1 MLAVWERNIFPE
13 MNITWGT
20 YVNHIGHTDYT
31 GCYRCHDDA
40 HTASTGKTI
49 TQDCT
54 ACHEMLAWEES
65 NPEILTKLGIDKSAE

>member
-1 MLAVWERNIFPE
+1 MTRTPPQ
-13 MNITWGT
+13 
-20 YVNHIGHTDYT
+20 
-31 GCYRCHDDA
+31 
-40 HTASTGKTI
+40 TGKTI